1 MTVSYP
7 LYPNL
12 SLDVT
17 FEVLI
22 ECYITSIKPEFAP
35 TPFIYYADLSAA
47 TATKVEIDLSTTVYN
62 QIPLCRFETYD
73 KYTVTIPASASAF
86 ATLDIQRPKITV
98 ATNSGSHVNAAPYT
112 ITVANTVTVLTRD
125 QQSK

>member
-1 MTVSYP
+1 MTISYP

-22 ECYITSIKPEFAP
+22 LCYITSIKPEFAP
-35 TPFIYYADLSAA
+35 TPFYYYADLNAASAA
-47 TATKVEIDLSTTVYN
+47 SVEIDLSTTVYN
-62 QIPLCRFETYD
+62 QVPLCRFETYD
-73 KYTVTIPASASAF
+73 KFTVTIPASASGF

-98 ATNSGSHVNAAPYT
+98 ATNSASHVSGTPYT
-112 ITVANTVTVLTRD
+112 ITVAN
-125 QQSK
+125 